1 MDSLILNQSL
11 EIYGQSLVAICRSPC
26 KTSEALNLLKKG
38 WSNVVVVDQNDQP
51 QGLFNARCLLNWQS
65 SSDDCKFA
73 APSRSLADIDL
84 EPLPAIAFSMS
95 IADFLQRISQY
106 RHSAEIWALVDRDGK
121 FMAILEVVSLLRSL
135 VQSQESM
142 RPAADAML
150 LPLIY
155 QLPLPVMVRDRS
167 GAIVGMN
174 SAWRNSLHESLP
186 HKSSD
191 EFSLAASA
199 NNSANN
205 NANSSANNSVS
216 NSNKSL
222 VGLNDQDSA
231 HLLAPNL
238 PETHQF
244 CTTDGESLT
253 WQVINVDLQGSLQG
267 LELAIAYDITS
278 QKNLAQELS
287 GLSRIKDEFLTC
299 INHELKT
306 PLTSVIGIAS
316 LLSNNTFGELN
327 AHQNRYVKMIHQS
340 GRQLVSIIDNIF
352 DLAKAEAGQL
362 ELYVEMISV
371 RDACQKS
378 IQQVQRLVLQN
389 PTLSRNHNLEEGWQL
404 DIRLDIDPSVHS
416 IIADEA
422 RLQQM
427 LVSLLSNAFKFSV
440 LPSELINDAPSLS
453 PKIGI
458 SVGWWEGWL
467 AITVWDQG
475 IGIPEEKQYLVFQKF
490 QQLENVMT
498 RRFEGAGA
506 SLLLTR
512 HLARLHG
519 GDITFV
525 SQVDVGSQ
533 FTILLPTEPNNPDT
547 KTVKVNLAVD
557 ESSNGSPNGSPNG
570 SRLVLIVETSTE
582 ALDRLRT
589 MLSDLEYQSVVA
601 RTGTEAL
608 EKARR
613 LQPCLILLS
622 PNLPML
628 SGWDV
633 LALLKGDG
641 VTQHIR
647 VVMMKHADEPQL
659 SSHQAD
665 GLLLKPIKAIE
676 LSGFLPDYISSPKSM
691 KFLYLNQ
698 NIPNFAINLF
708 QELGHSLIEA
718 DDLNQCDVLCQI
730 LPSDLFLLD
739 GDNELLLTHLD
750 HISQLNVLSDLPI
763 LIITRSPISKIDWL
777 KKRFTKLSLYDC
789 AGLDLERLNTN
800 RAEILLVLNQSIT
813 NAMCF
818 AISPT
823 LN

>member
-73 APSRSLADIDL
+73 APSRSLDDIDL

-135 VQSQESM
+135 VQIQESL
-142 RPAADAML
+142 RPKPTAML

-155 QLPLPVMVRDRS
+155 QLPLPVMVRDRD

-199 NNSANN
+199 NN

-222 VGLNDQDSA
+222 VGLNDHDSA
-231 HLLAPNL
+231 YLLAPNL

-253 WQVINVDLQGSLQG
+253 WQVINVALQGSLQG

-362 ELYVEMISV
+362 ELYVEMVSV

-389 PTLSRNHNLEEGWQL
+389 PTLSRNHNFEEGWQL
-404 DIRLDIDPSVHS
+404 DIRLEIDPSVHS

-475 IGIPEEKQYLVFQKF
+475 IGIPEDKQCLVFQKF
-490 QQLENVMT
+490 QQVENVMT
-498 RRFEGAGA
+498 RRFEGTGS

-547 KTVKVNLAVD
+547 KTVKVNLAAD
-557 ESSNGSPNGSPNG
+557 EASHRSPNS

-582 ALDRLRT
+582 ALDRLRK
-589 MLSDLEYQSVVA
+589 MLSNLEYQSVVA

-633 LALLKGDG
+633 LALLKGD
-641 VTQHIR
+641 VLTHHIR
-647 VVMMKHADEPQL
+647 MVMMKHADEPQL

-665 GLLLKPIKAIE
+665 GILLKPIKAIE

-763 LIITRSPISKIDWL
+763 LIITRSPISKLEWL
-777 KKRFTKLSLYDC
+777 KKRFTNLSLYDC
-789 AGLDLERLNTN
+789 GGIDSERLDTS
-800 RAEILLVLNQSIT
+800 RSEILLALNQSIT
-813 NAMCF
+813 NAICF
-818 AISPT
+818 ATSPT